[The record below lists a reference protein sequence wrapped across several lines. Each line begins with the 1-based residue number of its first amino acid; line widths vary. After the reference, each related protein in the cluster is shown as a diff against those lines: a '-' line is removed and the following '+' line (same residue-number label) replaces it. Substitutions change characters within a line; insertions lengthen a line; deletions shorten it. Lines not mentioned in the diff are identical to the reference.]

1 MFLALEG
8 GSEVVVTFH
17 HLLRVLSREAGTA
30 VPLGSE
36 DTLSSPSLALLSGHL
51 T

>member
-17 HLLRVLSREAGTA
+17 HLLRMLSGEVGTA

-36 DTLSSPSLALLSGHL
+36 GTLSSPSSALSLVV